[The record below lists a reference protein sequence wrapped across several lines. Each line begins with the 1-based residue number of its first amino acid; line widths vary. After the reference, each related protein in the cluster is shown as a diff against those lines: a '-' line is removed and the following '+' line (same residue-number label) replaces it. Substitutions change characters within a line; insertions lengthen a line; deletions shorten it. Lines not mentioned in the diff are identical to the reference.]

1 MVSGI
6 WKVQCKNNCNLYQ
19 NIVAIQLCICSSI
32 AGNPLSLS
40 RLARVSLRKAF
51 GPSDL
56 NERLPS
62 LDLSEDLV
70 KFVMSVRDDCCSGNE
85 AKAHA
90 LLGRTLIV
98 KSAAT
103 TKF

>member
-1 MVSGI
+1 MI
-6 WKVQCKNNCNLYQ
+6 LLH
-19 NIVAIQLCICSSI
+19 AIQLCISI
-32 AGNPLSLS
+32 TGNPPSLS

-56 NERLPS
+56 NEQLQS
-62 LDLSEDLV
+62 LCLSEDLV
-70 KFVMSVRDDCCSGNE
+70 KFVMSVRDDCCSSNE
-85 AKAHA
+85 AKTHA
-90 LLGRTLIV
+90 LMGRTLIV